1 MKKKLSIFCP
11 VYNEQEVLPIFI
23 EKLETIIEKI
33 SDKYEV
39 NVIFTDNC
47 STDKSLNIIR
57 KYANNNDYVYFF
69 CLSKNFGYQAS
80 LEVTIKNIIGD
91 IFVQID
97 VDGEDPPE
105 LILEFIKKY
114 EEGYDIVYGKRVDRH
129 EGYILKS
136 LRKYY
141 YKILKTISDD
151 TIKLDMAEFSLFT
164 NEVREAII
172 SENNS
177 KPFIR
182 SNISRVGYNITGI
195 DYKRNKRYAGE
206 TYYKN
211 FFKILAFAISGVLTS
226 STFFLRLPLYIFPLW
241 IIISVILFMLN
252 ITTEKDIYF
261 KYLIFIFTIYSSL
274 TLSFVG
280 IYIARIYKN
289 SLGRP
294 NAFINKNKSKFQNH

>member
-195 DYKRNKRYAGE
+195 DYKRNKRYA
-206 TYYKN
+206 
-211 FFKILAFAISGVLTS
+211 
-226 STFFLRLPLYIFPLW
+226 
-241 IIISVILFMLN
+241 
-252 ITTEKDIYF
+252 
-261 KYLIFIFTIYSSL
+261 
-274 TLSFVG
+274 
-280 IYIARIYKN
+280 
-289 SLGRP
+289 
-294 NAFINKNKSKFQNH
+294 